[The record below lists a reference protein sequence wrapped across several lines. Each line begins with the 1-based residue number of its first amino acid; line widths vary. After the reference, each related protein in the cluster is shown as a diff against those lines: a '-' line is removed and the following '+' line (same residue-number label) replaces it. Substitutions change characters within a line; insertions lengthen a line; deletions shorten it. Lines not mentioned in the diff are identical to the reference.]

1 MPRPVFAAWM
11 RQPEGWNYKA
21 KKEAAHAPRPG
32 KPGA

>member
-1 MPRPVFAAWM
+1 M